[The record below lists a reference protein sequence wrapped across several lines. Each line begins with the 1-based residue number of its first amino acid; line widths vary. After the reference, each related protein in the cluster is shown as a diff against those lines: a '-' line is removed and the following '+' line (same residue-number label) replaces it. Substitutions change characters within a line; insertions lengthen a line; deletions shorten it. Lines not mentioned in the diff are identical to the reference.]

1 MLITP
6 LDYRSLSSEE
16 QPGRGGQRF
25 CPPPCIQLGSPPGR
39 VLGVQP
45 LARWGAEPVQSKK
58 KPISTQFPPVAG
70 ASELCTSQEPS
81 SRSSCPRPSPSP
93 AAPPKKK
100 PRRREHEGKGGRR
113 ARSSAGCGL
122 AAWVLFFFFCML
134 EQGACNEEGRQR
146 RVGRGVWWEDPSP
159 PCHRPPGGTRS
170 PAGAACWVRGTV
182 IFFFRVLDA

>member
-1 MLITP
+1 MGSASAPP
-6 LDYRSLSSEE
+6 LASSW
-16 QPGRGGQRF
+16 GAA
-25 CPPPCIQLGSPPGR
+25 SPPGR

-45 LARWGAEPVQSKK
+45 LARWGAEPVQSKKK

-100 PRRREHEGKGGRR
+100 NHATVSTRGRAGG
-113 ARSSAGCGL
+113 AL
-122 AAWVLFFFFCML
+122 APPQAVASQPGFCFFFCML

-170 PAGAACWVRGTV
+170 PAGATCWVRGTV